1 MKKTKALLLTS
12 SFILFSLFLV
22 ACGKKDDAEQ
32 KNLQQYFKTVR
43 DKAAISNQEARLIS
57 KEFQTTYSQK
67 KHRNPF
73 VTVTTAGNKTQKTV
87 TGILD
92 QYSLDSLRLVGT
104 LQQDKRMWAL
114 IAAPNG
120 GIIKVTT
127 GNRISNQYTLV
138 KKITDTAIILV
149 NDQDGSNK
157 ELVISLPNEK

>member
-1 MKKTKALLLTS
+1 MKKIKALLLTS
-12 SFILFSLFLV
+12 ALILFSISLV
-22 ACGKKDDAEQ
+22 ACDKKDDGQ

-43 DKAAISNQEARLIS
+43 DKATISNQEARLIS
-57 KEFQTTYSQK
+57 KEFQTTYGQK

-73 VTVTTAGNKTQKTV
+73 VTVTTAGNKTEKTV
-87 TGILD
+87 SGILD